1 MNPMVEIM
9 ALSILFVDDE
19 ETMLTLYKRAFKDTD
34 YSLYTA
40 KNGFEALGQ
49 VQVHRPELVFLDV
62 VMPKLSGYEVM
73 PLIHEMD
80 PSISVIMVSGR
91 ISEVKAK
98 ELLAHGAFDFI
109 QKPFDLTHLLNV
121 FEQWRIGNEFA

>member
-1 MNPMVEIM
+1 
-9 ALSILFVDDE
+9 
-19 ETMLTLYKRAFKDTD
+19 
-34 YSLYTA
+34 
-40 KNGFEALGQ
+40 
-49 VQVHRPELVFLDV
+49 
-62 VMPKLSGYEVM
+62 M

-98 ELLAHGAFDFI
+98 ELLANGAFDFI